1 MRRIRRVAIE
11 ATLPL
16 TTSFLMSEMPAKVD
30 RQFSP
35 SQFNPVLQLRIIP
48 KTDFIEIKIE
58 VESPFTPSSLFPNS
72 CLSNILNKF
81 LYKSYGDLKEAKYES

>member
-58 VESPFTPSSLFPNS
+58 VESPFIPSSLFPNS

-81 LYKSYGDLKEAKYES
+81 LYKCYGDLKEAKYES